1 MIAFWIC
8 MGVMAIGALAFWH
21 SFKLWTVVL
30 IGCNL
35 LFATLFSVG
44 VLEMLA
50 TIVDGLWAP
59 ISYYSEMD
67 VFMLLFPIV
76 FTILMLLTKK
86 ISKANIYLE
95 PKTDTICKW
104 IACFVV
110 IFMFCGMAGNVFFIV
125 MPEKPK
131 EKMIRLPPMQLMDVW
146 AAHSLSPLIG
156 SDSFNSEN
164 FIQRQAKR
172 NAAVYMQVT
181 EKDDWKFDG
190 DSSPNAQ

>member
-8 MGVMAIGALAFWH
+8 MGIMAIGALAFWH

-59 ISYYSEMD
+59 ISYYSDMD
-67 VFMLLFPIV
+67 VFLLLFPII

-86 ISKANIYLE
+86 ISKANLYLE

-104 IACFVV
+104 IACVLV
-110 IFMFCGMAGNVFFIV
+110 IFLFCGTAGNVFFIV
-125 MPEKPK
+125 MPEKPRD
-131 EKMIRLPPMQLMDVW
+131 MIRLKPMLLLDVW
-146 AAHSLSPLIG
+146 AAHSLSPMIG
-156 SDSFNSEN
+156 DSHFDSVD
-164 FIQRQAKR
+164 FIKRQQRR
-172 NAAVYMQVT
+172 NAAVYTQVT

>member
-1 MIAFWIC
+1 MLAFWIC
-8 MGVMAIGALAFWH
+8 MGIMAIGALAFWH

-190 DSSPNAQ
+190 DTSPNVE